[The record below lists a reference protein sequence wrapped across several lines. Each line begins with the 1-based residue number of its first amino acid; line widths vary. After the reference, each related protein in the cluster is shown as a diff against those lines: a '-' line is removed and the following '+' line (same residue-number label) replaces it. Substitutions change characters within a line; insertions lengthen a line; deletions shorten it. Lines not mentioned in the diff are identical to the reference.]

1 MAAVAAQHPV
11 AQHASQH
18 SAGHNDMWPLEVL
31 LVLIGVFIGRIW
43 GKRAG
48 LRHLGEAEFRTRLTA
63 ARRVRR
69 W

>member
-1 MAAVAAQHPV
+1 
-11 AQHASQH
+11 
-18 SAGHNDMWPLEVL
+18 MWPLEIL
-31 LVLIGVFIGRIW
+31 LVHIGVVIARIW